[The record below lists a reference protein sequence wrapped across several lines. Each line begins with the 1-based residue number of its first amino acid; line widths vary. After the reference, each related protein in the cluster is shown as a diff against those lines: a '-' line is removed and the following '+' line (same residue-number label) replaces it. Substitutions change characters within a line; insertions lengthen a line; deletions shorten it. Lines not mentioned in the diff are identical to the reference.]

1 MCYSHRGSF
10 NLIKRMVFFVAKSD
24 NEKVAR
30 EKKAKSIR
38 RSANK
43 VVVEAILKDAMPG
56 WVLVDDSS
64 LPNDKMLDPND
75 ELLVRVQNKNGSRV
89 TTVVISRGCV
99 IGGQG

>member
-1 MCYSHRGSF
+1 M
-10 NLIKRMVFFVAKSD
+10 AKSD